1 MTVITPA
8 AEYTGP
14 DDVDPRRDALLR
26 RRVLEEQQTEALRRR
41 LTERA
46 QPRVQ
51 KEEKLASSRSPV
63 EANEPVRYYN
73 GDELQ
78 HPRGGNK
85 QMAKTQTSR
94 REAV

>member
-14 DDVDPRRDALLR
+14 DDVDPRRDALPR

-46 QPRVQ
+46 
-51 KEEKLASSRSPV
+51 
-63 EANEPVRYYN
+63 RYYN

-85 QMAKTQTSR
+85 QVAKTQTSQQ
-94 REAV
+94 EAV